1 MTEVDV
7 NEELR
12 NIENTLRDIISFALN
27 IKYGH
32 DWIDKL
38 KVSDDKKKSWKNK
51 MVEESKRFRGV
62 LIDNRLLYY
71 SEFHDLC
78 NIISNHWDEVF
89 KDIFIE
95 KKQIEVLLDIIS
107 SYRVSIAHNRELR
120 DHQKYFLVG
129 ASGIIRS
136 LIAEYRA
143 DRDNEDS
150 YYPSFQSVFI
160 NNLDITNIDDC
171 LKLGKKNYHV
181 GDDIEVSVNVNCPPD
196 IKVKYAIAISKDMFF
211 DFSDKDFTVSNKKRI
226 KLTKEHIPQVNVFVA
241 VKSNQDYHRY
251 KNEDLHEEHYINVL
265 PNKEL

>member
-62 LIDNRLLYY
+62 
-71 SEFHDLC
+71 
-78 NIISNHWDEVF
+78 
-89 KDIFIE
+89 
-95 KKQIEVLLDIIS
+95 
-107 SYRVSIAHNRELR
+107 YRVSIAHNRELR